1 MASGVLQY
9 VTERKLGRLEK
20 QQRKYEQHKSDL
32 LSAKTS
38 DNLEYSRILLKGIKK
53 WGLDKTAG
61 ISAHNLDL
69 FLKQKHHDASV
80 PAKSLLQWQQN
91 LEAALDVQSSR
102 YEYASLFGK
111 LVTEWIANPNEA
123 NKVLNK
129 DQLDDVSMDFEPVG
143 RNEMHQQRAIW
154 EDLVFTERKVDQK
167 NLLSYLKEL
176 FDDDEDDE
184 EDVRSKTLG
193 TSRAKIEDDDV
204 SPLKG
209 LKGIRRIM
217 RNFKITPLNTT
228 SLEETITACLNSDL
242 FAGKKR
248 EALVDLKD
256 RPAVLDEMVDVLNM
270 DLNAL
275 EHWTWEPAP
284 ISVTQRR
291 QINGKYRFYMDEEI
305 HQALL
310 LQYVGS
316 CFSVELK
323 EVLTIFRASTW
334 NTSKGA
340 MTTDDR
346 KRRTF
351 FLQNEHTRSRLGYT
365 KTELTTMYNEPS
377 VKTIRESEY
386 DANYFLLQMQDDL
399 SEGARDYN
407 EESNDESKRNPM
419 DAKHGLLHYLTTDM
433 LYSLAAHKTFTVLQS
448 DFKWFGPGLPHAT
461 IIAVLRFFGVKDDM
475 VTFIEAFL
483 RTPMVFSQDGPDA
496 VPQVRCRGVPMSHS
510 LSDALGEMVLFCLDY
525 AVNKYTAGDNILRLH
540 DDIWFWGSTDSCVDA
555 WTVIQDFSAVTGL
568 DLNMEKTGSLQLSH
582 SDEGVVEKNVLL
594 PNGIIKW
601 GFLRLDAE
609 KRGWAIRTED
619 VDAHIK
625 ELHLQL
631 SACRSVFAWIQAWN
645 SYVSRFFKNNF
656 GKAANCFGK
665 AHMNEVIATFEHI
678 QASLFPSG
686 SVTAHL
692 KEMIST
698 RFGVTDI
705 PDGFLCLPIELGGL
719 DLRNPFIPLISVR
732 EGSLDDP
739 MVKLRRAFEQEEKA
753 YTQAK
758 IAYEAMDYK
767 WSVESHYRPQDEME
781 FFSFDEYTAFRDET
795 SGEMRTAFLELMR
808 EPQAVDVELTRD
820 VVEALAKVKDLVG
833 RNWSKKGYHKWLM
846 MLYGPEVIQR
856 FGGLSIGDKEL
867 LPIGLTNL
875 LRSEKFRWQ
884 S

>member
-20 QQRKYEQHKSDL
+20 QQHKYEQHKSDL

-38 DNLEYSRILLKGIKK
+38 SEDNLEYSRILLEGIKK

-61 ISAHNLDL
+61 ISAHNVDL

-123 NKVLNK
+123 NKILNN
-129 DQLDDVSMDFEPVG
+129 DQIDDTSMDFEPVG

-154 EDLVFTERKVDQK
+154 EELVFTERQVNQE
-167 NLLSYLKEL
+167 NLLSYLKNL
-176 FDDDEDDE
+176 FDDDDSSSKKQRTLKRKFDIDE
-184 EDVRSKTLG
+184 ESSLERL
-193 TSRAKIEDDDV
+193 R
-204 SPLKG
+204 KG
-209 LKGIRRIM
+209 M
-217 RNFKITPLNTT
+217 RTFKITPLET
-228 SLEETITACLNSDL
+228 SSLKATITACLASDI

-248 EALVDLKD
+248 AALVDLKD

-270 DLNAL
+270 DLSAL

-316 CFSVELK
+316 CFSIRLK
-323 EVLTIFRASTW
+323 QVFTTFRAKNWS
-334 NTSKGA
+334 TSKGA

-351 FLQNEHTRSRLGYT
+351 FLQNEHTRSHSGYA
-365 KTELTTMYNEPS
+365 KTELTPMSNEPS
-377 VKTIRESEY
+377 VKDIRQAQY
-386 DANYFLLQMQDDL
+386 DDNFFLLQMQNDL
-399 SEGARDYN
+399 AEGARDYTG
-407 EESNDESKRNPM
+407 ENDDEKTKNPM
-419 DAKHGLLHYLTTDM
+419 DSKHELLHYLTTDM
-433 LYSLAAHKTFTVLQS
+433 LYSLAAHKAFTVVQS

-461 IIAVLRFFGVKDDM
+461 IIAVLRFFGVKEEM
-475 VTFIEAFL
+475 ITFIEAFL

-510 LSDALGEMVLFCLDY
+510 LSDALGEMVLFTLDY
-525 AVNKYTAGDNILRLH
+525 AVNKYTQGDNILRLH
-540 DDIWFWGSTDSCVDA
+540 DDIWFWGTTESCIDA
-555 WTVIQDFSAVTGL
+555 WTVIQEFSAVTGL
-568 DLNMEKTGSLQLSH
+568 ELNMEKTGSLQLSH
-582 SDEGVVEKNVLL
+582 PDAGIVKKSPKL
-594 PNGIIKW
+594 PDGIIKW
-601 GFLRLDAE
+601 GFLRLNAE
-609 KRGWAIRTED
+609 KRGWTIATED

-665 AHMNEVIATFEHI
+665 EHMNSVIATFEHI

-692 KEMIST
+692 KEMISS
-698 RFGVTDI
+698 RFGATDI

-732 EGSLDDP
+732 EGSIDDP
-739 MVKLRRAFEQEEKA
+739 LAILRKAFEQEEKA
-753 YTQAK
+753 YHQVKT
-758 IAYEAMDYK
+758 AYEAMDYK
-767 WSVESHYRPQDEME
+767 WSVEGHYRPHDEMD
-781 FFSFDEYTAFRDET
+781 FFSFEEYTRFRDET
-795 SGEMRTAFLELMR
+795 SGPMRGAFLELME
-808 EPQAVDVELTRD
+808 EPKEVNVELTRD
-820 VVEALAKVKDLVG
+820 IIEAHAKVLSLVGGG
-833 RNWSKKGYHKWLM
+833 RNWAKKGYNKWLM